1 MSTGM
6 AVYDSSGSVVWDTAG
21 TLARIIGTAS
31 ISPAINQTGT
41 FTVSI
46 PGLIST
52 DTILVNVVGYPYVQF
67 SVSTSG
73 TNVSITR
80 TIAGGVGTVTFLIV
94 AIR

>member
-6 AVYDSSGSVVWDTAG
+6 AVYDDSGSVVWDTAG

-31 ISPAINQTGT
+31 ISPPINQTGT

-52 DTILVNVVGYPYVQF
+52 DTILVNVIGNPYVEF
-67 SVSTSG
+67 AVSTSG
-73 TNVSITR
+73 TDVSITR
-80 TIAGGVGTVTFLIV
+80 SIAGGLGTITFLIV